1 MVKVIQASEI
11 NLRDIKAHFHL
22 QRNDQADFF
31 AEWHTDLP
39 PLTETEIVALQEI
52 KRDYLHLSEY
62 TLLEPIVKMVILS
75 PLLRLAGFYRPPFY
89 LAAEQ
94 SVEVVSQDEETV
106 VRGRLDA
113 LVFTPQFWVL
123 VIEAKRTQ
131 FSLEV
136 GIPQALS
143 YMLNNPTS
151 EFPVFGLVTNGREF
165 QFLKVVA
172 GEFPQYAMSDLF
184 SLYRGDDLN
193 IVLQILK
200 GLANRVKEVGISR
213 YK

>member
-11 NLRDIKAHFHL
+11 NLRDIKAHFRL
-22 QRNDQADFF
+22 QRNDQGDFF
-31 AEWHTDLP
+31 REWQTDLP
-39 PLTETEIVALQEI
+39 PITEAEI
-52 KRDYLHLSEY
+52 KALEEIKADYLHLSEY

-94 SVEVVSQDEETV
+94 SVEVVSHDEETV

-113 LVFTPQFWVL
+113 LVFTPEFWVL

-131 FSLEV
+131 YSLEV
-136 GIPQALS
+136 GIPQALT
-143 YMLNNPTS
+143 YMLEQPTP

-165 QFLKVVA
+165 QFLKLVA
-172 GEFPQYAMSDLF
+172 GEFPQYGMSDLF
-184 SLYRGDDLN
+184 SLYRGDDLQ

-200 GLANRVKEVGISR
+200 GLANQVKQRVI
-213 YK
+213 